1 MRPVLELHLAGQTT
15 PDIQVALSAHLPTCA
30 ECLSVVQAY
39 AQAPAAYPPDPYAR
53 PPDPYPPAPRADSQ
67 PTDPRAAVAA
77 DPRHA
82 AYPTSYPAGPPAD
95 PRGPRPPEPA
105 YPGDPRAA
113 YPAAPRAPAP
123 HPGFAAQE
131 PLIAMPIEPGASSYL
146 TEEELRRQLEAA
158 AAGVPATS
166 APPDVPADEVDGVLP
181 RPVRAM
187 LELIGYG
194 LLGLLV
200 MIAVVAMPDL
210 LAPPEVPTTT
220 RAPVGAK
227 LTDVRLTRVRPSGA
241 RERMLSNLIAP
252 DDRLA
257 FSFIHTADWERLMIV
272 VLDEHG
278 QTYWQYPD
286 WADRRQPAYAPT
298 ILSKRDLQ
306 TIPIATHRDWAGKL
320 LTVYVIFSRD
330 FLTTREVEARLT
342 DPDRDRAKPLFS
354 NTLERTIIVRVD
366 PDAAGVSGVPQDETD
381 EFGPLPQVEP
391 ERVDPAR

>member
-30 ECLSVVQAY
+30 ECLSVVQTY
-39 AQAPAAYPPDPYAR
+39 AQAQSYAPPPDPYAS
-53 PPDPYPPAPRADSQ
+53 PRRSDSQ

-77 DPRHA
+77 DPRR
-82 AYPTSYPAGPPAD
+82 TSYPPSYPAD
-95 PRGPRPPEPA
+95 PRA
-105 YPGDPRAA
+105 SYPVDPRASYPVDPRA
-113 YPAAPRAPAP
+113 SYPASQPRVTAPPSAS
-123 HPGFAAQE
+123 HPGFAAE
-131 PLIAMPIEPGASSYL
+131 VPLIAMPIEPGASSYL
-146 TEEELRRQLEAA
+146 TEEELRLQLEAA
-158 AAGVPATS
+158 AKGGASSAGAP
-166 APPDVPADEVDGVLP
+166 PPDVPADEVDGVLP
-181 RPVRAM
+181 RPVRAL

-210 LAPPEVPTTT
+210 LAPPEVPSTT
-220 RAPVGAK
+220 RAPPGAK
-227 LTDVRLTRVRPSGA
+227 LTDVRLTRVRPTGA

-257 FSFIHTADWERLMIV
+257 FSFIHTADWERMMIV
-272 VLDEHG
+272 VLDENG

-306 TIPIATHRDWAGKL
+306 TVPIATHRDWAGKL
-320 LTVYVIFSRD
+320 LTVYVIFSRE

-342 DPDRDRAKPLFS
+342 DPERDKGTPLFP

-366 PDAAGVSGVPQDETD
+366 PDAADVSGVPQDETD
-381 EFGPLPQVEP
+381 EFGPLPKAEP

>member
-30 ECLSVVQAY
+30 ECLSVVQVY
-39 AQAPAAYPPDPYAR
+39 AQAPAAYAPPADPYAR
-53 PPDPYPPAPRADSQ
+53 PPRTDSQ

-77 DPRHA
+77 DPRQA
-82 AYPTSYPAGPPAD
+82 AYPHSRPAD
-95 PRGPRPPEPA
+95 PRA
-105 YPGDPRAA
+105 SYPGDPRAS
-113 YPAAPRAPAP
+113 YPASQPRATAP
-123 HPGFAAQE
+123 PSVSHPGFAAE
-131 PLIAMPIEPGASSYL
+131 VPLIAMPIEPGASSYL
-146 TEEELRRQLEAA
+146 TEEELRLQLEAA
-158 AAGVPATS
+158 AKGGVSSAG

-194 LLGLLV
+194 LLGLVV

-210 LAPPEVPTTT
+210 LAPPEVPSTT
-220 RAPVGAK
+220 RAPPGAK
-227 LTDVRLTRVRPSGA
+227 LTDIRLTRVRPSGA

-272 VLDEHG
+272 VLDENG

-306 TIPIATHRDWAGKL
+306 SVPVATHRDWAGKL
-320 LTVYVIFSRD
+320 LTVYVIFSRE

-342 DPDRDRAKPLFS
+342 DPARDKGTPLFS
-354 NTLERTIIVRVD
+354 HTLERTIIVRVD
-366 PDAAGVSGVPQDETD
+366 PDAADVSGVPQDETD
-381 EFGPLPQVEP
+381 EFDPLPKAEP